1 MKYLIDFKETPGGLF
16 KLVDEIDDQSNVD
29 IDEPQSNHLNYDSV
43 NLNSSFSNRYNS
55 NRVRRFQKC

>member
-29 IDEPQSNHLNYDSV
+29 IDERTDGNNGGRIIWALKDGLGLNNDMFV
-43 NLNSSFSNRYNS
+43 TGVGLR
-55 NRVRRFQKC
+55 